1 MSDENIYSNIKFITP
16 YSELRKPDFL
26 IKESNKLPY
35 NYKDGKYQ
43 LLDTKQ
49 DSINLYAAIKYDKQ
63 IPEKL
68 NDENKNKYYYIPYPI
83 QGIGNDI
90 KKMSLDTEQSDVYLN
105 GTTGIGR
112 GFQFIIFD
120 STDYIYF
127 PTPTLDV
134 CNKAPKMDPY
144 SDSCDHQDKY
154 LKNKK
159 IYSEYMCNN
168 ICKKNNGKL
177 ITDTFKEREISKLS
191 IQAYGILYELCNG
204 EDEFRISNFSGSN
217 PAIKGCLANLNKNFY
232 IIGSVPAIRSE
243 FINMNLK
250 NYQETESKDLAHKL
264 NGIMNY
270 KICKKIKDYGS
281 IFGENDLKS
290 KSLVYIHD
298 LVNKWLS
305 SNINFSFDSDK
316 MIKYSEYAKL
326 ALTSVNNEDSRFS
339 LIGIPK
345 SIYYDSIPDINKSPE
360 QIITFDLNDG
370 KGFRSMKI
378 EDLLKSYSDLEYYSN
393 LINEK
398 NSIDSTS
405 KSFVEKF
412 ELKLRNEV
420 KLSKVSIESKSF
432 DSPDINISNLIIPKS
447 DSVKPNF
454 MEIIMKNNN
463 SKFINNLFKFTQQTK
478 TYDCNYEL
486 FSNINN
492 SKSKININGIY
503 NEDPETL
510 DNHKLFVL
518 DQFNKICH
526 LLMNGNRSE
535 AKIELMKIFGKN
547 KTCYD
552 YVINSGLG
560 FNIINGIL
568 GSEKLESYLSKID
581 KDTRFFP
588 NDSSVNV
595 ITETSISGN
604 KLDLEIIRRLKIDK
618 SLVNNSIYEELSK
631 DELNSFSVN
640 RDLISTIPYY
650 SNYIKKTVEKHLEDF
665 ELAGRY
671 TCRQTVTDKSIE
683 KELNICY
690 PICIKNSK
698 TNEFEVYTDYYL
710 NGMRAKINRNP
721 CNVTGFVTKSH
732 RSYNE
737 SHLDKTDIY
746 QAAMVR
752 FYYYW
757 YKINEKQVNDNLSK
771 SLNSFH
777 VDNKY
782 FTMNIY
788 LEDPKLEIKDQK
800 YILKNDPFTE
810 PNQPVYVVRQRLR
823 KYGDMSTNV
832 ARSLLTAEFL

>member
-1 MSDENIYSNIKFITP
+1 MSEENIYSNIKFITP
-16 YSELRKPDFL
+16 YSDLKKPDFL
-26 IKESNKLPY
+26 IKESNKISY
-35 NYKDGKYQ
+35 NYRDGKYQ

-49 DSINLYAAIKYDKQ
+49 DSINLYAAIKYDKD
-63 IPEKL
+63 IPKKL

-83 QGIGNDI
+83 QGIGSNPTPFSSD
-90 KKMSLDTEQSDVYLN
+90 LEQSDVYMN
-105 GTTGIGR
+105 GINGIGN
-112 GFQFIIFD
+112 GFRFVIQD
-120 STDYIYF
+120 TTDLIYF
-127 PTPTLDV
+127 PTPGLKE
-134 CNKAPKMDPY
+134 CKSAPKMDPY
-144 SDSCDHQDKY
+144 TQDCSNQDEY
-154 LKNKK
+154 LNKK
-159 IYSEYMCNN
+159 TYSEYMCNN

-177 ITDTFKEREISKLS
+177 IADAFKEIEISKLS
-191 IQAYGILYELCNG
+191 NQAYGILYELCNG
-204 EDEFRISNFSGSN
+204 EDKFRISNFSGSN
-217 PAIKGCLANLNKNFY
+217 PAIKGCLTNSNKNFY
-232 IIGSVPAIRSE
+232 IIGSVPAFRSE

-250 NYQETESKDLAHKL
+250 NYQETESKDLSNKL

-270 KICKKIKDYGS
+270 KICKKIKDHGS
-281 IFGENDLKS
+281 IFGEKDLKS
-290 KSLVYIHD
+290 KSLVYIHE

-305 SNINFSFDSDK
+305 LNINFSFDSDK

-326 ALTSVNNEDSRFS
+326 ALTSVNDEDSRFS

-345 SIYYDSIPDINKSPE
+345 SIYYDSIPDINKSPD

-378 EDLLKSYSDLEYYSN
+378 EDLLKSYSDLDYYSN
-393 LINEK
+393 LVNEK
-398 NSIDSTS
+398 NSIDSAS

-412 ELKLRNEV
+412 ELKLRDEV
-420 KLSKVSIESKSF
+420 KLPKISIEPKTF
-432 DSPDINISNLIIPKS
+432 DSPDINISNLTIPKS

-478 TYDCNYEL
+478 TYECNYEL

-526 LLMNGNRSE
+526 LLINGNRSE
-535 AKIELMKIFGKN
+535 AKIELMKIFGTN

-560 FNIINGIL
+560 FNVINEIL

-604 KLDLEIIRRLKIDK
+604 KLDLEVLRRLKIDK
-618 SLVNNSIYEELSK
+618 SLVNNSIFEELTK

-640 RDLISTIPYY
+640 REKISTIPYY
-650 SNYIKKTVEKHLEDF
+650 SKYIKKTVEKNLEDF

-671 TCRQTVTDKSIE
+671 TCQQTESNQSIE

-690 PICIKNSK
+690 PIYLKNSK

-721 CNVTGFVTKSH
+721 CNVTGLVKDSK
-732 RSYNE
+732 SYNE
-737 SHLDKTDIY
+737 SNLEKTDIY
-746 QAAMVR
+746 QAAMIR

-757 YKINEKQVNDNLSK
+757 YKINQKQVKDNLSK

-810 PNQPVYVVRQRLR
+810 PNQPVYVVRQRMK
-823 KYGDMSTNV
+823 KYGDMTTKVS
-832 ARSLLTAEFL
+832 RSLLTAQFI

>member
-1 MSDENIYSNIKFITP
+1 MSEENIYSNIKFITP
-16 YSELRKPDFL
+16 YSDLKKPEFL
-26 IKESNKLPY
+26 IKESNKISY
-35 NYKDGKYQ
+35 NYRDGKYQ

-68 NDENKNKYYYIPYPI
+68 NNENKNKYYYIPYPI

-90 KKMSLDTEQSDVYLN
+90 TKLSSDLEQSDVYMN
-105 GTTGIGR
+105 GFNGIGK
-112 GFQFIIFD
+112 GFRFMIQD
-120 STDYIYF
+120 SIDLFYF
-127 PTPTLDV
+127 PTPSLKD
-134 CNKAPKMDPY
+134 CKSAPKMNPY

-154 LKNKK
+154 LNKK
-159 IYSEYMCNN
+159 MYSEYMCNN

-177 ITDTFKEREISKLS
+177 IADTFKEKEISKLS
-191 IQAYGILYELCNG
+191 NQAYGILYELCNG
-204 EDEFRISNFSGSN
+204 EDKFRISNFSGSN
-217 PAIKGCLANLNKNFY
+217 PAIKGCLRNSNKNFY
-232 IIGSVPAIRSE
+232 IIGSVPAFRSE

-250 NYQETESKDLAHKL
+250 NYQETESKDLYNKL

-270 KICKKIKDYGS
+270 KICKKIKDYGR
-281 IFGENDLKS
+281 IFGEKDLKS

-326 ALTSVNNEDSRFS
+326 ALTSVNDEDSRFS

-345 SIYYDSIPDINKSPE
+345 SIYYDSIPDINKSPD

-378 EDLLKSYSDLEYYSN
+378 EDLLKSYSDLDYYSN
-393 LINEK
+393 LVHET
-398 NSIDSTS
+398 NSIDSAS

-420 KLSKVSIESKSF
+420 KLPKISIEAKTF
-432 DSPDINISNLIIPKS
+432 DPPDINISNLTIPKS

-478 TYDCNYEL
+478 TYECNYEL

-526 LLMNGNRSE
+526 LLMNGNKSE
-535 AKIELMKIFGKN
+535 AKIELMKIFGTN

-560 FNIINGIL
+560 FNVINEIL

-604 KLDLEIIRRLKIDK
+604 KLDLEVLRRLKIDK
-618 SLVNNSIYEELSK
+618 SLMNNSIFEELTK

-640 RDLISTIPYY
+640 REKISTIPYY
-650 SNYIKKTVEKHLEDF
+650 SKYIKKTVEKNLEDF

-671 TCRQTVTDKSIE
+671 ACQQSSSNQSIE

-690 PICIKNSK
+690 PIYLKNSK

-721 CNVTGFVTKSH
+721 CNVTGLVKNSK
-732 RSYNE
+732 SYNE
-737 SHLDKTDIY
+737 SNLEKTDIY
-746 QAAMVR
+746 QAAMIR

-757 YKINEKQVNDNLSK
+757 YKINQKQVNDNLSK
-771 SLNSFH
+771 ALNSFH

-788 LEDPKLEIKDQK
+788 LEDLKLEIKDQK

-810 PNQPVYVVRQRLR
+810 PNQPVYVTRQRMK
-823 KYGDMSTNV
+823 KYGDMTTKV
-832 ARSLLTAEFL
+832 ARSLLTAQFI